1 MITFKDWLEAVDY
14 RITEAG
20 GYGWGCYGE
29 HVQTF
34 TYWDG
39 SHTGVSTDIIFDLKT
54 QVVYEVT
61 AHDFAMSKSYRM
73 INPKYRAGYQAEV
86 KAREQDDWAYDD
98 VAYVDLETD
107 EDLKDK
113 LTKIL
118 KYEIYDTRIEVPLD
132 LNRDQIY
139 QMMEQAHKK
148 DMTLNQYVE
157 DLLRQVIDG
166 VKPNEKPDRKK
177 FKKKN

>member
-1 MITFKDWLEAVDY
+1 MITFKDWLAAVDY
-14 RITEAG
+14 RITETSD
-20 GYGWGCYGE
+20 YGWSCYGE
-29 HVQTF
+29 HAQVF
-34 TYWDG
+34 TYWDN
-39 SHTGVSTDIIFDLKT
+39 SHTGVSTDIIYDLKT
-54 QVVYEVT
+54 EVVYEVT

-73 INPKYRAGYQAEV
+73 INPTYRKKYLAEV
-86 KAREQDDWAYDD
+86 KERDQDDWAYDD

-118 KYEIYDTRIEVPLD
+118 NYEIYDTRVEVPLD

-139 QMMEQAHKK
+139 VMMEEAHKQ

-157 DLLRQVIDG
+157 HLLRQAIDK
-166 VKPNEKPDRKK
+166 VEP
-177 FKKKN
+177 KKKNIKKRIKK